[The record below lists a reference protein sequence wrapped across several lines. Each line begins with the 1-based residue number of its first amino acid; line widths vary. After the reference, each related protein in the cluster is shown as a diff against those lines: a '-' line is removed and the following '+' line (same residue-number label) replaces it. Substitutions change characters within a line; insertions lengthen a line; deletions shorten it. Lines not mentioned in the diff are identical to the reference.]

1 MVMEFLAVLADES
14 SETPLKGVF
23 SSWQGI
29 VGIILAVVGIMM
41 VYVGI
46 KVYNGFKI
54 DFSTS
59 QNIPEED
66 THVPA
71 TAKIQNKV
79 KTTMPDFNGQGEREI
94 IEWTMVY
101 EVDGEKYKQTI
112 PDNGYEK
119 GQIIDIMYEPE
130 DPNDFYVYDKQAE
143 EAAAQAEANAETEQE
158 SGEKNKLGL
167 GMVALACLLIGIG
180 VMMILS

>member
-1 MVMEFLAVLADES
+1 M
-14 SETPLKGVF
+14 F

-59 QNIPEED
+59 QNVPEED

-79 KTTMPDFNGQGEREI
+79 KTTMPDFNGQ
-94 IEWTMVY
+94 
-101 EVDGEKYKQTI
+101 
-112 PDNGYEK
+112 
-119 GQIIDIMYEPE
+119 DIMYEPE

-143 EAAAQAEANAETEQE
+143 EAAAQAEANGETEQE

-167 GMVALACLLIGIG
+167 GMVALACLIIGIG